1 MLTGHS
7 CSCPVAH
14 IQTHTKTVMV
24 TVPGESRLCHVLPRV
39 FFGLWCFIRGVKGE
53 EQRRPAGE
61 DGVYARLHLH
71 LVFYSGLWSAGED
84 GGRHRVEQAFR
95 PANEAVGRMSDGF
108 VGTGANEP
116 SDSCMC
122 L

>member
-1 MLTGHS
+1 MLTRHS
-7 CSCPVAH
+7 YSCPVAH
-14 IQTHTKTVMV
+14 VQTHTKTVMF
-24 TVPGESRLCHVLPRV
+24 TVPGESRPCHVFPRV
-39 FFGLWCFIRGVKGE
+39 FFGLWCFIRGVKGD

-71 LVFYSGLWSAGED
+71 LVFYSVLWSGGQD
-84 GGRHRVEQAFR
+84 GGRHPVGQAFL
-95 PANEAVGRMSDGF
+95 PANEALGRMSEWF

-116 SDSCMC
+116 SDSSMC